1 MAPLGLMA
9 LMLLAPVADAQAP
22 PAPAPAVAAT
32 PLAPSQPIPPA
43 QLEAFIDGVV
53 AQAMAADHIAGVT
66 VSVVQDGQVTLKKG
80 YGFADLTPYRPVDAD
95 RTLFRIGS
103 LSKTFTWIL
112 VLRQVEAGRMRL
124 DAPINLYLPEAL
136 RIADQGFKRPVLV
149 RDLMNH
155 TPGFEDRVLGHLFE
169 RDYAGVRPLEVY
181 LRQER
186 PARVREAGT
195 LVSYSNY
202 GAGLAGEAVAEITG
216 KPFETLV
223 ETFIT
228 GPLGLARTSFREPR
242 PPASGMP
249 APLAP
254 ALAADISQ
262 AYRWT
267 PGGWRLRPFEY
278 IGQIA
283 PAGAASST
291 AGDMA
296 RYMLMLLGN
305 GTLDGVAVYGPAAAT
320 AFSTP
325 QAAPA
330 PGVPAFRHGLM
341 EEPLPGGLMG
351 VGHGGDTLSF
361 HSNLTL
367 VPALKLGV
375 FVSTNT
381 DTGAPLAAALARRIV
396 QRFYAPPPGPPPRG
410 SMALVDDRAA
420 FEGVYLTDRRAYHGL
435 ESSVDRL
442 IGAQTVKVTKD
453 GRLIV
458 EGREGSRRWSPVGPA
473 AQGRFVSDDG
483 VDHLVFQMAGGRARR
498 FFDPSGTMA
507 FERIGF
513 LDQAGALIVL
523 TVLTFLAS
531 LAALGDLASRARR
544 DFRESSNQRQ
554 ASLLQTTQAVLW
566 LAAIILV
573 GLWGLRTGDAAAVVY
588 GWPPWPLVVAST
600 CALAAGLM
608 AVLSLTLLPLAWRGG
623 RRLDSWTAARKA
635 RFTTTAVIFLAYA
648 ALLLSWGALQPW
660 SG

>member
-1 MAPLGLMA
+1 MRALGGLVMMGV
-9 LMLLAPVADAQAP
+9 MLLASLARAQAP
-22 PAPAPAVAAT
+22 TAPVAAT
-32 PLAPSQPIPPA
+32 PLAAGAPMAPA
-43 QLEAFIDGVV
+43 QLEAFVDGVV

-66 VSVVQDGQVTLKKG
+66 VSVVQDGQVALKKG
-80 YGFADLTPYRPVDAD
+80 YGFANVNPYRPVDAD

-103 LSKTFTWIL
+103 ISKIFTWIL
-112 VLRQVEAGRMRL
+112 VLREVEAGHMRL

-155 TPGFEDRVLGHLFE
+155 TPGFEDRALGQLFE
-169 RDYAGVRPLEVY
+169 RDYGRVRPLEAY

-186 PARVREAGT
+186 PARVREAET

-216 KPFETLV
+216 KPFESLV
-223 ETFIT
+223 EAIIT
-228 GPLGLARTSFREPR
+228 GPLGLTRTSFREPH
-242 PPASGMP
+242 PPRSGMP

-254 ALAADISQ
+254 NLATDVSG

-267 PGGWRLRPFEY
+267 SEGWRLRPFEY

-296 RYMLMLLGN
+296 RFMLMLLGN
-305 GTLDGVAVYGPAAAT
+305 GTLDGVAVYGPATAT

-330 PGVPAFRHGLM
+330 TGVPAFRHGLM
-341 EEPLPGGLMG
+341 EEPQPGGLLG
-351 VGHGGDTLSF
+351 VGHEGDTLSF
-361 HSNLTL
+361 HSNMVL
-367 VPALKLGV
+367 VPALNLGV

-381 DTGAPLAAALARRIV
+381 GAGAPLAATLARRIV
-396 QRFYAPPPGPPPRG
+396 QRFYGPPPGAPPGG
-410 SMALVDDRAA
+410 STALVDDRAA

-435 ESSVDRL
+435 EGFIDRL
-442 IGAQTVKVTKD
+442 IGAQTVKVTQD

-458 EGREGSRRWSPVGPA
+458 AGPNGARRWSPVGPI
-473 AQGRFVSDDG
+473 AQGRFASDDG
-483 VDHLVFQMAGGRARR
+483 VDHLIFQMAAGRARR
-498 FFDPSGTMA
+498 FFDPSGAMA

-513 LDQAGALIVL
+513 LDQAGAVIVL
-523 TVLTFLAS
+523 TVLTLLAS

-554 ASLLQTTQAVLW
+554 ASVMQTTQAILW
-566 LAAIILV
+566 LAAFGLV
-573 GLWGLRTGDAAAVVY
+573 AIWSPRTGDEAAVVY
-588 GWPPWPLVVAST
+588 GWPPWLVIIAST

-608 AVLSLTLLPLAWRGG
+608 AVLSVTLLPLAWRGG
-623 RRLDSWTAARKA
+623 RRLDSWTASRKA
-635 RFTTTAVIFLAYA
+635 RFSVTALIFLCYA
-648 ALLLSWGALQPW
+648 ALLASWGALEPW